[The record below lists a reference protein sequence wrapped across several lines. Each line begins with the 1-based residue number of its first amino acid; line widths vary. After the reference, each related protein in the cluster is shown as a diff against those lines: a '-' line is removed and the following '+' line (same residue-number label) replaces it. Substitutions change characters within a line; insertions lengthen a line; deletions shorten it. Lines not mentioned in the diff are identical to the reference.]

1 MFANCPCKTLA
12 VCGLCCLL
20 AGFMLAAGGAS
31 LALAG
36 ETVHP
41 AKNVSSLRLE
51 NTRSLDLQSPYAKP
65 HLLAPRDL
73 QYALEIQPGTA
84 VKSFSRN
91 MAALMHLTSQRTTW
105 RDLWNDILS
114 TKGAPVVG
122 TGKMISYVGLSSVA
136 ALVDSVLS
144 RYYDDQGRGLITRLK
159 FVRAEGP
166 GVSAKLHDMAEM
178 ELPRVS
184 ELVFEYRF

>member
-1 MFANCPCKTLA
+1 MFTNDHWKASAFCL
-12 VCGLCCLL
+12 LCCLVACL
-20 AGFMLAAGGAS
+20 MLGPGGAS
-31 LALAG
+31 RALAG
-36 ETVHP
+36 ESVQS
-41 AKNVSSLRLE
+41 AESLSSLRLE

-65 HLLAPRDL
+65 NLLAPGDL

-84 VKSFSRN
+84 VQSFSRN

-114 TKGAPVVG
+114 TRGAPVVG

-144 RYYDDQGRGLITRLK
+144 RYYNNQGRGLITRLK

-166 GVSAKLHDMAEM
+166 GVSAKVRDMAEM
-178 ELPRVS
+178 ELPHVS
-184 ELVFEYRF
+184 ELVIEYHF